1 MINKIFNCISIHNGG
16 GIIYLAMMHS
26 DIDKKGNLILL
37 DNRAKKKLK
46 HFKYAELRFYKR
58 GLFRNLFILL
68 ERIKRTIIFR
78 KYLKRTNKKEYLNEY
93 YLNGIPPLFRFPK
106 SSNKIF
112 IFCQNKNIFKFI
124 NFFNKKLFFKLKFH
138 IYHLLHIF
146 LINNFLKESD
156 NIIVQTSS
164 MKKIISNFK
173 PKNNI
178 LIKDHY
184 WRNLNLDFFD
194 LNSEERNT
202 IYPINY
208 LSQLERISESNK
220 LFFYPASFEPH
231 KNHKILFNVFR
242 TLSKNSFNNI
252 KLLVTINSSQIPI
265 KYKDNNQIIFLG
277 NQQQTTIHKIYEI
290 VDFLIFPSINE
301 SLGLPLIEA
310 KLHDLPIIASNLD
323 YVYDVCKPKY
333 TFNPYSEE
341 DIYHKIV
348 ESINDFSLL

>member
-1 MINKIFNCISIHNGG
+1 
-16 GIIYLAMMHS
+16 
-26 DIDKKGNLILL
+26 
-37 DNRAKKKLK
+37 
-46 HFKYAELRFYKR
+46 
-58 GLFRNLFILL
+58 
-68 ERIKRTIIFR
+68 
-78 KYLKRTNKKEYLNEY
+78 
-93 YLNGIPPLFRFPK
+93 
-106 SSNKIF
+106 
-112 IFCQNKNIFKFI
+112 
-124 NFFNKKLFFKLKFH
+124 
-138 IYHLLHIF
+138 
-146 LINNFLKESD
+146 
-156 NIIVQTSS
+156 